1 MEYELYHYGVKGQ
14 KWGVRRYQLEDGTRT
29 EAGKKRY
36 LNGRSVAGL
45 LPSSTDSGTGR
56 SSSNTKSNK
65 QKTSGSTA
73 LALVSTKKSSET
85 RGSKSNTKKT
95 KSSDTADKKKSKI
108 PPERQKKIDE
118 TADIKTELNYR
129 KAKRDI
135 RSDKI
140 SGTKD
145 IIDNTGTAINKIK
158 QINDKYSKPKVIK
171 NRLDLSNMSDQELRT
186 AINRELL
193 ERQYND
199 LFATETVHVS
209 AGRQR
214 VGEILDVAGDVA
226 NVAGSVAA
234 VALAIA
240 RFL

>member
-29 EAGKKRY
+29 EAVKKRY

-56 SSSNTKSNK
+56 SSSNTKSSK

-73 LALVSTKKSSET
+73 
-85 RGSKSNTKKT
+85 
-95 KSSDTADKKKSKI
+95 SSDTADKKKSKI

-158 QINDKYSKPKVIK
+158 QVNDKYSKPKVIK